1 MTKTRHEKRPQAPAS
16 KEVFFQNRS
25 IFSFD
30 VDYSST
36 IMCRSTCRNADLSLV
51 NAGVGWH
58 GRV

>member
-1 MTKTRHEKRPQAPAS
+1 MKKNRYEKRPQPAS

-30 VDYSST
+30 VVYSST
-36 IMCRSTCRNADLSLV
+36 IMCHSTCRNDDLSLV
-51 NAGVGWH
+51 DAGVGWH